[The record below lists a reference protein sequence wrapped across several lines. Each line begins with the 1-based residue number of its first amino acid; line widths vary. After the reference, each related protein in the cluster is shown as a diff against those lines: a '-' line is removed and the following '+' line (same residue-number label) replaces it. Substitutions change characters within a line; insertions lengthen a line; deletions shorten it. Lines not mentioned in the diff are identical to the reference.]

1 MKSQCYCLLSNQRE
15 QSTSP
20 FMLRMWTHDPQNQK
34 KHINSHKENHTV
46 VTLWKPFLSGL
57 DRFFFWFPSKKAVL
71 HNFIQAGKRSSRD
84 LAARQ
89 GLISITK
96 HKRPISSEDLE
107 VLYVA
112 YQLGLNTSE
121 ILANSAWFNTL
132 LYFGKR
138 GRENPREM
146 KPGDRLL
153 LVVYEFFS
161 CSANI
166 PRGLSAYNP

>member
-1 MKSQCYCLLSNQRE
+1 MTHRIRK
-15 QSTSP
+15 STSTRTKKTIQSQHGEIHFFP
-20 FMLRMWTHDPQNQK
+20 GWTDFFSDSLQR
-34 KHINSHKENHTV
+34 
-46 VTLWKPFLSGL
+46 KPFCIIVFKPANEAL
-57 DRFFFWFPSKKAVL
+57 DPSLK
-71 HNFIQAGKRSSRD
+71 D

-89 GLISITK
+89 GLISFTK